1 MNRLILSVIFLCYL
15 SAYAQEKNAENTIS
29 EKHTERGMHN
39 PFRRMYQEFASPNQ
53 YRTASGAPGPA
64 YYQQQADYTM
74 QIEIDDENQKLYGKQ
89 TITYHNNS
97 PESLEYLWLQLD
109 QNRFAPESPSKKRDN
124 KLVKPLYEP
133 KEFVN
138 TFMTLPFEG
147 GFKVENVKDLSG
159 KPLPYT
165 INQTMMRVDLEKPLA
180 PNTKISFSM
189 EWSYQISDYKKLGG
203 RSGYEY
209 FEKDDNYL
217 YVIAQF
223 FPRMAMYNDVEG
235 WQNQQFW
242 GNGEFAL
249 PFGNYDVSITVPSD
263 HLVEAT
269 GELQNRK
276 EVFTPEMLKRYALAE
291 KSFDKPVIIATQQEA
306 EVREKSKAKTK
317 KTWRFKA
324 QNVRDFAFSSSRKF
338 IYDAMAVKIGTKN
351 VMAISLYPKESNPL
365 WEEFSTK
372 VVAHTL
378 KTYSK
383 YTLDFP
389 YPKAVSI
396 SAEDQG
402 MEYPM
407 ICWNHGRPRLNGF
420 TPMDVKFGMI
430 SVIIHE
436 VGHNFFPMIVNSD
449 ERQWG
454 WLDEGFNTFLQY
466 LTEQEYGKLYP
477 QDIAPYKAFPS
488 ERGFPEQITN
498 YMSGDPTYLEPI
510 MSNPEEITQLGENA
524 YSKPSAGLS
533 ILRETI
539 MGEELFDFAFKTYVQ
554 RWKFK
559 HPTPEDFFRTM
570 SDASGIELD
579 WFWRTW
585 FYTTDYVDLGIKSVK
600 QYQVSEQPS
609 EAVKEMLREKNIK
622 VSNLIPLVH
631 MVSKEDSAY
640 KTENSEKS
648 VIELS
653 TPLSDYIADNRSLEE
668 QAVSPQP
675 NYFYEVTFE
684 KLGGVPMPILLEI
697 NYQDN
702 TSEMMK
708 FPVQVWRLNNKEF
721 TYVITSNEPIKSFTI
736 DPQKATADIN
746 KENNTFIIKD

>member
-15 SAYAQEKNAENTIS
+15 SAFAQEKNAENTIS

-147 GFKVENVKDLSG
+147 GFKIENVKDFNG

-276 EVFTPEMLKRYALAE
+276 EVFTPEMLKRYALVE

-306 EVREKSKAKTK
+306 EAREKSKAKTK

-338 IYDAMAVKIGTKN
+338 IYDTMAVKIGTKN

-365 WEEFSTK
+365 WGEFSTK

-498 YMSGDPTYLEPI
+498 YMSGDPAYLEPI

-622 VSNLIPLVH
+622 VSNLIPLVY

-697 NYQDN
+697 NYEDN

>member
-1 MNRLILSVIFLCYL
+1 MNRLILSVIFLCYS
-15 SAYAQEKNAENTIS
+15 SAFAQEKNAENTIS

-109 QNRFAPESPSKKRDN
+109 QNKFTPESPSKKRDN

-147 GFKVENVKDLSG
+147 GFKIENVKDFNG

-306 EVREKSKAKTK
+306 EAREKSKAKTK

-365 WEEFSTK
+365 WGEFSTK

-389 YPKAVSI
+389 YPKAVSV

-407 ICWNHGRPRLNGF
+407 ICWNHGRPSLNGF

-585 FYTTDYVDLGIKSVK
+585 FYTTDYVDLAIKSVK

-622 VSNLIPLVH
+622 VSNLIPLVY
-631 MVSKEDSAY
+631 MVSREDSAY

>member
-1 MNRLILSVIFLCYL
+1 MNRLILSVIFLCFL
-15 SAYAQEKNAENTIS
+15 GASAQEKN
-29 EKHTERGMHN
+29 TERGMRN

-53 YRTASGAPGPA
+53 FRTASGAPGPA
-64 YYQQQADYTM
+64 YYQQQADYVM
-74 QIEIDDENQKLYGKQ
+74 QIELDDENQKLHGKQ

-109 QNRFAPESPSKKRDN
+109 QNKFAAESPSKKRDT
-124 KLVKPLYEP
+124 KLVKPFYEP
-133 KEFVN
+133 KEFVH

-147 GFKVENVKDLSG
+147 GFQIENVKDING
-159 KPLPYT
+159 KSLPYV
-165 INQTMMRVDLEKPLA
+165 INQTMMRVDLDKPLA
-180 PNTKISFSM
+180 PNTKITFSIQ
-189 EWSYQISDYKKLGG
+189 WNYKISDYKKTGG

-276 EVFTPEMLKRYALAE
+276 EVFTPEMLKRYASAE
-291 KSFDKPVIIATQQEA
+291 KSFDKPVIVATQQEA
-306 EVREKSKAKTK
+306 EAREKNKAKTK

-324 QNVRDFAFSSSRKF
+324 QNVRDFAFSTSRKF
-338 IYDAMAVKIGTKN
+338 IYDAMAVKIGSKN

-365 WEEFSTK
+365 WEQFSTK

-407 ICWNHGRPRLNGF
+407 ICWNHGRPDLNGF

-466 LTEQEYGKLYP
+466 LAEQEYGKLYP
-477 QDIAPYKAFPS
+477 QDIAPYKSYPS
-488 ERGFPEQITN
+488 ERGFPEQITD
-498 YMSGDPTYLEPI
+498 YMSGDPAYLEPI
-510 MSNPEEITQLGENA
+510 MSNPEEITQLGQNA
-524 YSKPSAGLS
+524 YSKPAAGLS

-539 MGEELFDFAFKTYVQ
+539 MGAELFDFAFKTYVQ

-570 SDASGIELD
+570 SDASGVELD

-609 EAVKEMLREKNIK
+609 KEVKEMLQQRNIK
-622 VSNLIPLVH
+622 VSDLVPLVH
-631 MVSKEDSAY
+631 LVPKEDPAY
-640 KTENSEKS
+640 KAENTEKS

-697 NYQDN
+697 NYKDD

-721 TYVITSNEPIKSFTI
+721 TYVITSNEPIKSFSI

>member
-15 SAYAQEKNAENTIS
+15 SAFAQEKNAENTIS

-109 QNRFAPESPSKKRDN
+109 QNKFTPESPSKKRDN
-124 KLVKPLYEP
+124 KLVKPFYEP

-147 GFKVENVKDLSG
+147 GFKIENVKDFSG

-165 INQTMMRVDLEKPLA
+165 INQTMMRLDLEKPLA

-306 EVREKSKAKTK
+306 ETREKSKAKTK

-365 WEEFSTK
+365 WGEFSTK

-396 SAEDQG
+396 SAEEQG

-407 ICWNHGRPRLNGF
+407 ICWNHGRPSLNGF

-466 LTEQEYGKLYP
+466 LAEQEYGKLYP

-498 YMSGDPTYLEPI
+498 YMSGDPAYLEPI

-585 FYTTDYVDLGIKSVK
+585 FYTTDYVDLAIKSVK

-609 EAVKEMLREKNIK
+609 EAVKEMLKEKNIK

-675 NYFYEVTFE
+675 NYFYEITFE

-736 DPQKATADIN
+736 DPKKATADIN

>member
-15 SAYAQEKNAENTIS
+15 SAFAQEKNAENTIS

-147 GFKVENVKDLSG
+147 GFKIENVKDFNG

-165 INQTMMRVDLEKPLA
+165 INQTMMRVDIEKPLA

-209 FEKDDNYL
+209 FEKDGNYL

-306 EVREKSKAKTK
+306 ETREKSKAKTK

-365 WEEFSTK
+365 WGEFSTK

-570 SDASGIELD
+570 SDTSGIELD

-609 EAVKEMLREKNIK
+609 EAVKEILREKNIK
-622 VSNLIPLVH
+622 VSNLIPLVY

-697 NYQDN
+697 NYEDN

>member
-15 SAYAQEKNAENTIS
+15 SAFAQEKNAENTIS

-147 GFKVENVKDLSG
+147 GFKIENVKDFNG

-165 INQTMMRVDLEKPLA
+165 INQTMMRVDIEKPLA

-209 FEKDDNYL
+209 FEKDGNYL

-306 EVREKSKAKTK
+306 ETREKSKAKTK

-365 WEEFSTK
+365 WGEFSTK

-697 NYQDN
+697 NYEDN

>member
-15 SAYAQEKNAENTIS
+15 SAFAQEKNAENTIS

-147 GFKVENVKDLSG
+147 GFKIENVKDFNG
-159 KPLPYT
+159 KPLPYA

-189 EWSYQISDYKKLGG
+189 EWNYQISDYKKLGG

-306 EVREKSKAKTK
+306 EAREKSKAKTK

-365 WEEFSTK
+365 WGEFSTK

-697 NYQDN
+697 NYEDN